1 MKFTKEQSRELFH
14 LLNAEEQDEL
24 LKLCR
29 FSPQM
34 EATLIYTRL
43 NGYTRI
49 DATRIVYGLKEKDL
63 VNIDNYE
70 ERFKKLRSKAE
81 ERLLNVL
88 NGKKNGEYTKLFKQ
102 YKQ

>member
-43 NGYTRI
+43 NGYSRI
-49 DATRIVYGLKEKDL
+49 EATRIVYGLKKDF

-70 ERFKKLRSKAE
+70 ERFKKLRNKAE

-88 NGKKNGEYTKLFKQ
+88 NGQKNGEYTKLFNK
-102 YKQ
+102 YHKL